1 MIGFGSYGL
10 SEPYKLY
17 PQDKREIFI
26 KVTKG
31 KIEVTND
38 KGMD

>member
-17 PQDKREIFI
+17 PQDS
-26 KVTKG
+26 TQKG
-31 KIEVTND
+31 KQHKSD
-38 KGMD
+38 KRKDRSY